1 MNITVNKK
9 PSNNKRKNR
18 SANKKE
24 RDNLRA
30 TTAASGEVKKRIRI
44 DLS

>member
-9 PSNNKRKNR
+9 PSNKKRNR

-24 RDNLRA
+24 RDNIQR
-30 TTAASGEVKKRIRI
+30 TALASGEVKKRIRI